1 MYRSLVSA
9 AFEGSH
15 SYPYTLTLLEPS
27 ATWLGSFAYNEF
39 TQFSLVE
46 CMDFVRDSV
55 SQAPYE
61 AWPINLSGLRGRDT
75 MADATSVGGLRLDE
89 DLLLWATGSY
99 TRDDVTEI
107 GARACNAVRE
117 VGSLRST
124 SSDGSTSNSFARS
137 QDDRLLQLAGL
148 SSSSVGGGT
157 VSTSGGG
164 APSGRSFLAQPAPSG
179 GTVAVTPPTF
189 GGGGGGTVPVPEIDA
204 LSGLAALA
212 LLGAATALMRERLR
226 R

>member
-15 SYPYTLTLLEPS
+15 SYPYTLTLLEPPT
-27 ATWLGSFAYNEF
+27 TWLGSFAYNEF

-55 SQAPYE
+55 SHAPYE
-61 AWPINLSGLRGRDT
+61 AWPINLAGLRGRAT
-75 MADATSVGGLRLDE
+75 MAEASSVGGLKLDE
-89 DLLLWATGSY
+89 GLLLWATGSY

-107 GARACNAVRE
+107 SARACDAVRE
-117 VGSLRST
+117 IGSLRST
-124 SSDGSTSNSFARS
+124 SSDGSASGVRDRS
-137 QDDRLLQLAGL
+137 LDDRSVQLAGL
-148 SSSSVGGGT
+148 PSSSVGGGGT

-164 APSGRSFLAQPAPSG
+164 ALSGRSLSVQPASSG
-179 GTVAVTPPTF
+179 GTASVTQPTF
-189 GGGGGGTVPVPEIDA
+189 GGGGDAVPVPEIDA

-212 LLGAATALMRERLR
+212 LLGAATALARERLR

>member
-15 SYPYTLTLLEPS
+15 SYPYTLTLLEPPT
-27 ATWLGSFAYNEF
+27 TWLGSFAYNEF

-46 CMDFVRDSV
+46 CMDFVRESV

-61 AWPINLSGLRGRDT
+61 AWPINLSGLRGRAA
-75 MADATSVGGLRLDE
+75 MAETTSVGGLKLDE
-89 DLLLWATGSY
+89 NLLLWATGSY

-107 GARACNAVRE
+107 GARACDAVRE
-117 VGSLRST
+117 IGSFRST
-124 SSDGSTSNSFARS
+124 SSDGSTSRTPFSSR
-137 QDDRLLQLAGL
+137 DDRSLQLAGL
-148 SSSSVGGGT
+148 PSPSVGDGT
-157 VSTSGGG
+157 LSTSGGG
-164 APSGRSFLAQPAPSG
+164 APSGRSLSAKPASSGGTAFVAQPASG
-179 GTVAVTPPTF
+179 GRDS
-189 GGGGGGTVPVPEIDA
+189 VPVPEIDA

-212 LLGAATALMRERLR
+212 LLGAATALVRERLR